1 MLAAVRLVVDLR
13 DLGKG
18 DLPLAG
24 GKGANLGE
32 LIRAGFPVPP
42 GFVVTTAAY
51 DRAAAAGAN
60 RESLLRAPIPDD
72 LAEAVRAAYRALGA
86 PAVAVRSS
94 ATAEDLPEAAFA
106 GQQDTFLNVVGEPEL
121 LEAMRRCWASLFT
134 DRAVAYRERQKVDP
148 ATVKL
153 AVVVQ
158 RLVPAEWAGVMFTA
172 NPVTGARAEVVVD
185 GSPGLGES
193 VVSGLV
199 TPDHF
204 LLRRRAW
211 GFQVLERAR
220 GRREL
225 AVRPK
230 AGGGVEHVVGLAKGG
245 GMLDGRVVK
254 RLAAMGARIAAHF
267 GAPQDIEWTYD
278 AGGTIS
284 IVQSRPVTALPPEPP
299 KGRAGRGS
307 VIQRMAAEMIPGRPY
322 PLDLDVWLP
331 ALFRAPE
338 PMFRTIGLRAS
349 ILRALDVED
358 GVVLRLSGRVPFR
371 PGPGVF
377 LAPAR
382 ILWRAFRFD
391 PRRFRSDRDLLR
403 GLQLTRELEK
413 RDLGPLDWAGLH
425 RHLRQVEDLP
435 ETVAGN
441 LRGNYMWRGV
451 LGVVRLRL
459 LLAMARRRDRVG
471 ALLSGTDSL
480 TSEANA
486 ALEVL
491 AAKVRAEPEL
501 GRVFEER
508 DGVELLAALRETA
521 KGRELL
527 GALQGF
533 LDVHGHREVL
543 ISTAREPTWKDAP
556 ELVLGILKGLSEA
569 PPPPRP
575 AQKEWEQAR
584 DELLAGSALGRPP
597 LRGAFLSALSA
608 ARCVLQ
614 IREDTHYYGTMTLAL
629 LHRALREMGLRLVA
643 AGALDAPEDIFH
655 LRRSELEAW
664 PPPAGLREIAARRKR
679 AREALGEGP
688 LVDVRQ
694 FRPAGLERGAVARG
708 TAGSPGLARG
718 PVRVVRTPAEFGK
731 LKAGDVL
738 VAPFT
743 NPAWTPLF
751 QRAAAVV
758 VDSGSAAS
766 HAAIVARE
774 YGIPAVMGTGD
785 GTERLTDGQRVKVDG
800 DRGLVLADLGGAQAP
815 SL

>member
-51 DRAAAAGAN
+51 DRVAAGGAD

-72 LAEAVRAAYRALGA
+72 LAEAVRAAWRALGA

-94 ATAEDLPEAAFA
+94 ATAEDMPEAAFA
-106 GQQDTFLNVVGEPEL
+106 GQQDTFLNVVGEAEL
-121 LEAMRRCWASLFT
+121 LEAVRGCWASLFT
-134 DRAVAYRERQKVDP
+134 ERAVAYRERQKVDP

-158 RLVPAEWAGVMFTA
+158 RMAKAEWAGVMFTA

-185 GSPGLGES
+185 GSPGLGEA
-193 VVSGLV
+193 VVSGEV

-211 GFQVLERAR
+211 GFRILERAR
-220 GRREL
+220 GRREV
-225 AVRPK
+225 AVRAKPS
-230 AGGGVEHVVGLAKGG
+230 GGVEHVKGPAEG
-245 GMLDGRVVK
+245 GMLDERVVK

-267 GAPQDIEWTYD
+267 GSPQDIEWTYD
-278 AGGTIS
+278 VGGAVS
-284 IVQSRPVTALPPEPP
+284 IVQSRPITALPPEPP
-299 KGRAGRGS
+299 KGRARRAP
-307 VIQRMAAEMIPGRPY
+307 VIQRMAAEMIPARPY

-358 GVVLRLSGRVPFR
+358 GVVVRLSGRAPFR
-371 PGPGVF
+371 PGLGVF

-382 ILWRAFRFD
+382 VLWRAFRFD
-391 PRRFRSDRDLLR
+391 PRKFRSDPDLQR

-413 RDLGPLDWAGLH
+413 RDLAPLDWAGLH

-441 LRGNYMWRGV
+441 LRANYLWRAV
-451 LGVVRLRL
+451 LGVARLRL
-459 LLAMARRRDRVG
+459 LLAVARRRDRVG

-491 AAKVRAEPEL
+491 AAQVRAAPEL
-501 GRVFEER
+501 VQLFGER
-508 DGVELLAALRETA
+508 DGVALLDGLWETPR
-521 KGRELL
+521 GRELMGEL
-527 GALQGF
+527 RGF
-533 LDVHGHREVL
+533 LDEHGHREVL

-556 ELVLGILKGLSEA
+556 ELVLGILKGLSA
-569 PPPPRP
+569 VPPPSRP

-584 DELLAGSALGRPP
+584 DELLAGSALGRAP

-629 LHRALREMGLRLVA
+629 LHRALREMGQRLVA

-655 LRRSELEAW
+655 LRRAELEAW
-664 PPPAGLREIAARRKR
+664 PPAAGLREIAARRKR

-688 LVDVRQ
+688 LVDARL

-708 TAGSPGLARG
+708 TPGSPGLARG

-731 LKAGDVL
+731 LKAGEVL

-758 VDSGSAAS
+758 VDCGSAAS

-800 DRGLVLADLGGAQAP
+800 DRGVVLADVGGARDVGP
-815 SL
+815 